1 MYEKYNWIEYSES
14 EDAAFYF
21 YCFLFKQPGRAEHF
35 GFEVLPEHVGGLN
48 SGHNNCVRHYD
59 DFKNQR
65 QSVSTKF
72 DHETVESHRLYK
84 IRLTSSLECV
94 RYLIAQGLSFRGH
107 DESTASLN
115 KGNFLE
121 MIDWLKDSNE
131 EVRDAFDRGGENCK
145 MTSGEIQ
152 KDLARC
158 CAEEVTEVIMGELGD
173 KKFSVLIDESRDI
186 SVKEQMAVVIR
197 YVFKLLKCLCAF

>member
-1 MYEKYNWIEYSES
+1 M
-14 EDAAFYF
+14 
-21 YCFLFKQPGRAEHF
+21 
-35 GFEVLPEHVGGLN
+35 
-48 SGHNNCVRHYD
+48 
-59 DFKNQR
+59 
-65 QSVSTKF
+65 
-72 DHETVESHRLYK
+72 ESHRLYK

-107 DESTASLN
+107 DESTTSLN

-158 CAEEVTEVIMGELGD
+158 CAEEVTKVIMAELGD

-186 SVKEQMAVVIR
+186 SVKEQMAVMLRLVTIFYFLGSLFTSILRSSMIYLFILIFCRYVIR
-197 YVFKLLKCLCAF
+197 LQRIYNF